1 MQYLLNSVI
10 YFSIMPQ
17 FDGEYILWIE
27 NTYFNTPYWVF
38 YWLYKGY
45 YILRSEST
53 HYLSKQHYINY

>member
-1 MQYLLNSVI
+1 
-10 YFSIMPQ
+10 MPQ

-27 NTYFNTPYWVF
+27 NTYFNTQYWVF

-53 HYLSKQHYINY
+53 HYLS